1 MFSFSHF
8 QRNVDNACQIG
19 DNSTLALKLVPLGKE
34 DKENDQQADIALSF
48 DNGFFRSNNG
58 KVNTQGLTWT

>member
-1 MFSFSHF
+1 M
-8 QRNVDNACQIG
+8 
-19 DNSTLALKLVPLGKE
+19 ALKLVPLGKE

-58 KVNTQGLTWT
+58 DLEMVI